1 MMKASLLL
9 LVAAAVSLGAGCG
22 ASDGLQSLPR
32 YVARS
37 MQRDFP
43 ECDRRDV
50 RGIDLGGGRYRVVS
64 CDMDV
69 VYVCPTA
76 HARWRG
82 CQLDQQGVY
91 AVVQP
96 EGQTGQSLVVVE
108 EESAAPVVIT
118 PVPQN
123 PR

>member
-1 MMKASLLL
+1 MMRASLLL
-9 LVAAAVSLGAGCG
+9 LVAATSLDAGCG
-22 ASDGLQSLPR
+22 ASDGLESLPR

-43 ECDRRDV
+43 ECDRRDA

-96 EGQTGQSLVVVE
+96 EAQSGHSVVVVE
-108 EESAAPVVIT
+108 EQSAAPVVIT
-118 PVPQN
+118 PVP
-123 PR
+123 